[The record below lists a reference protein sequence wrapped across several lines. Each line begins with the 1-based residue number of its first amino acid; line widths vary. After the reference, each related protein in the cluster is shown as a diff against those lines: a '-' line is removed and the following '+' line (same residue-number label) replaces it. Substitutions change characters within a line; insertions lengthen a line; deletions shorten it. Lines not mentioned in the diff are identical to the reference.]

1 MIIFIS
7 GSINAGK
14 STIAKLLAEKIPQTA
29 NIEIDALRDFIP
41 WLELEKAVP
50 INLENAILLI
60 QNFTKHGYNVVVP
73 YPISQKNYEYVT
85 RELWG
90 GDVVFIT
97 LSPDIKKALSDN
109 PNRVLDEWERNR
121 IQHHYTI
128 WIATPTFGKIFD
140 TTNQTPEETVEEIL
154 AYLGSR

>member
-85 RELWG
+85 REL
-90 GDVVFIT
+90 
-97 LSPDIKKALSDN
+97 
-109 PNRVLDEWERNR
+109 
-121 IQHHYTI
+121 
-128 WIATPTFGKIFD
+128 
-140 TTNQTPEETVEEIL
+140 
-154 AYLGSR
+154 